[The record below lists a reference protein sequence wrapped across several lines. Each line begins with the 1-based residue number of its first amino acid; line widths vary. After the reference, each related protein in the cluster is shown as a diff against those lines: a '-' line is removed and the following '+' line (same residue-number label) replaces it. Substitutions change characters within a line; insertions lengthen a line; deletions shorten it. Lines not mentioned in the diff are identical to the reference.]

1 MAIEPEKTFFDY
13 AAVWSP
19 IILSIGS
26 LVVSW
31 FAFKKAGQ
39 SSKEIFINSLRDK
52 VKNTKHTIL
61 GLINRSYSQDDK
73 MVIVETIQDLLLYQG
88 YIDEK
93 NNHLTP
99 YLRSELSILQ
109 EEIED
114 IVGAI
119 LIQDN
124 IDSNKTIAKSK
135 LNAFLKQL

>member
-1 MAIEPEKTFFDY
+1 MPAEESKTFSDY

-19 IILSIGS
+19 ILLSFLS
-26 LVVSW
+26 LIVAW

-52 VKNTKHTIL
+52 VKNAKHTIL
-61 GLINRSYSQDDK
+61 AIANQTYSQDEK
-73 MVIVETIQDLLLYQG
+73 MVIIETIQDLLLYQG
-88 YIDEK
+88 YTDEK

-99 YLRSELSILQ
+99 YLRSQLSSIQ

-114 IVGAI
+114 IVGSI

-124 IDSNKTIAKSK
+124 VDNNKALAKSK
-135 LNAFLKQL
+135 LNAFLSQL